1 MEHRRDCVHPP
12 LRIPAILRR
21 APTRTPFF
29 PSLSQRAHCTRHQ
42 TPRPSSRSLLVTAS
56 SEIAGDNDN
65 QMFKKIKAGQYKF
78 LSPYWDPISA
88 DAKAIAP
95 RAISAQSRR
104 LPPGAPSAQSRLTS
118 RHANLGVD
126 LGVDLGMRISA

>member
-1 MEHRRDCVHPP
+1 
-12 LRIPAILRR
+12 L
-21 APTRTPFF
+21 
-29 PSLSQRAHCTRHQ
+29 
-42 TPRPSSRSLLVTAS
+42 SRSLLVTAS

-95 RAISAQSRR
+95 RAISATS
-104 LPPGAPSAQSRLTS
+104 PGAPSAC
-118 RHANLGVD
+118 
-126 LGVDLGMRISA
+126 ISA